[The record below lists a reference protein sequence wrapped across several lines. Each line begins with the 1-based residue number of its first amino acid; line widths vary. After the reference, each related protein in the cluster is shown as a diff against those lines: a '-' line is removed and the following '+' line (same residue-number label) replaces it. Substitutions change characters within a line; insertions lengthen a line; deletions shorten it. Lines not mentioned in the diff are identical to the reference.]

1 MFSLQMNAVRAQVL
15 INGGAADREVQGGAT
30 FGVPPEPLPGVSAP
44 QGPPMPATPSPALT
58 LPSPISRVQVE
69 GGGRTLEA
77 RKKAT
82 GLIDAFRGKTVIE
95 AGELDRLR
103 GEIWRLYRARG
114 RMAYVE
120 AEIAS
125 HTTEEGG
132 GSSLHVQIIEVLV
145 HEFRVESAGVA
156 LPPQSILAAL
166 REKGTAIFASEVP
179 LNLDAIDSFLKRRMY
194 MEDVNLRLSLQPK
207 DSTHVDVVL
216 LVSRVTKPAVSGAAQ
231 FDNTGG
237 RSLGPNRLMPALSFF
252 NAGALGARLDLTA
265 MGTQGLRYG
274 NAKYDF
280 PIPAADIRVAPYV
293 SYTDYRTVLAG
304 VPTGTGNA
312 LEWGVEAARPLVAGQ
327 SLWVTGFA
335 GYVDK
340 RAQDSVA
347 GVQIDDKHLQEAHM
361 RAEFEWVP
369 APAHRVS
376 GGLSA
381 IGGNLDLSA
390 NAGSFAQDQA
400 GPRTN
405 GRWSKE
411 TAEVRWQWNFAPRI
425 DASWSVKGQHS
436 SKNLDSLELFTLGG
450 ANDLRGFGP
459 GEARGDGGGLT
470 SFELGYDPA
479 SGVRIAPFYDWGRIC
494 SVENPFIVEAV
505 PNTYSL
511 QDAGISLSATYRR
524 FSASAV
530 YAHQIGS
537 NPGLF
542 NGLDS
547 DGLSRRYRAWFVLSY
562 RL

>member
-30 FGVPPEPLPGVSAP
+30 FGVPPQAPPGLSAP
-44 QGPPMPATPSPALT
+44 QGPPMPAAPSPALT
-58 LPSPISRVQVE
+58 LSSPVSRIQVE
-69 GGGRTLEA
+69 GGERTLEA
-77 RKKAT
+77 RKKTT

-95 AGELDRLR
+95 AGALDRLR

-125 HTTEEGG
+125 HTAEEGG
-132 GSSLHVQIIEVLV
+132 SLLHVQIIEVLV

-156 LPPQSILAAL
+156 LPPPSILAAL
-166 REKGTAIFASEVP
+166 RKTGTAIFPSEVP
-179 LNLDAIDSFLKRRMY
+179 LNLDAVDSFLKRRMY

-216 LVSRVTKPAVSGAAQ
+216 LVSRVTKPTVSGTAQ
-231 FDNTGG
+231 YDNTGG
-237 RSLGPNRLMPALSFF
+237 RSLGANRLTPALSFF
-252 NAGALGARLDLTA
+252 NAGLLGARLDLTS
-265 MGTQGLRYG
+265 MWTQGLRYG
-274 NAKYDF
+274 SAKYDF
-280 PIPAADIRVAPYV
+280 PVPVADIRVAPYV

-312 LEWGVEAARPLVAGQ
+312 LEWGVEVARPLVAGQ
-327 SLWVTGFA
+327 SLWVTGYA
-335 GYVDK
+335 GFTDK

-347 GVQIDDKHLQEAHM
+347 GVQTDDKHLQEAHI
-361 RAEFEWVP
+361 RATFEWVP
-369 APAHRVS
+369 AIAHRVS
-376 GGLSA
+376 GALSA
-381 IGGNLDLSA
+381 IGGNLDLSD

-411 TAEVRWQWNFAPRI
+411 TAEVRWQWNFAPRFN
-425 DASWSVKGQHS
+425 ASWSVKGQHS

-459 GEARGDGGGLT
+459 GEGRGDEGGLG
-470 SFELGYDPA
+470 SFELGYDPV
-479 SGVRIAPFYDWGRIC
+479 SGVRVASFYDWGRIC
-494 SVENPFIVEAV
+494 RVDNPYIVETV
-505 PNTYSL
+505 PNTYTL
-511 QDAGISLSATYRR
+511 QDAGASLSATYGG
-524 FSASAV
+524 FLASAV

-547 DGLSRRYRAWFVLSY
+547 DGLTRRYRAWFVLSY
-562 RL
+562 RF